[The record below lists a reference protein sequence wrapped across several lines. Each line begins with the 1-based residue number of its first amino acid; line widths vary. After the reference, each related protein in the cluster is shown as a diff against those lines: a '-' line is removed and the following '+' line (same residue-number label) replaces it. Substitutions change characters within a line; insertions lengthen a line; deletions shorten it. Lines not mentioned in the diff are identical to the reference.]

1 MENISINNGYW
12 QTKVITPSKRFK
24 FDSMAMAC
32 VDGHSNGVNING
44 TNYIVSE
51 GRRDISLSKSS
62 NEVQLACISMAL
74 DMSKVEKCNVVTS
87 LPYVIYVND
96 NERNMYEEKIRENTK
111 VDRVITYIEG
121 AAAQLADIGWY
132 KNKLVALHDIGGLT
146 INTMIFE
153 NGKLVE
159 GTADS
164 FNMGTIILD
173 NKIKTSLKSKM
184 CRNYTDYQIP
194 YLFSTQDIDIQKII
208 EEEVDK
214 HFQEFFQE
222 LKKKGYPDR
231 VDRRFTGGGALRLQE
246 YIKKNGWYIG
256 EEPQWENAL
265 GQYLFGVVKFK

>member
-111 VDRVITYIEG
+111 VDR
-121 AAAQLADIGWY
+121 
-132 KNKLVALHDIGGLT
+132 
-146 INTMIFE
+146 
-153 NGKLVE
+153 
-159 GTADS
+159 
-164 FNMGTIILD
+164 
-173 NKIKTSLKSKM
+173 KS
-184 CRNYTDYQIP
+184 
-194 YLFSTQDIDIQKII
+194 S
-208 EEEVDK
+208 
-214 HFQEFFQE
+214 
-222 LKKKGYPDR
+222 
-231 VDRRFTGGGALRLQE
+231 
-246 YIKKNGWYIG
+246 
-256 EEPQWENAL
+256 EPNI
-265 GQYLFGVVKFK
+265 V